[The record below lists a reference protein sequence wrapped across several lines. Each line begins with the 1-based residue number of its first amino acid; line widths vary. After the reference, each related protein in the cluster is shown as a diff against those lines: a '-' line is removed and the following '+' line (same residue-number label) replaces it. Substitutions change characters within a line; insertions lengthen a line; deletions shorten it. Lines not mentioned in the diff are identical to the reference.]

1 MKFSNLVV
9 YLFAITASL
18 VSAQQTVQ
26 SSTGSNAVI
35 SQYGSTFK
43 NAGGS
48 VLHDKV
54 NGKKIEIK
62 HPAKTHEEAVD
73 FTLKQLTNPEYK
85 VIDDLDEISA
95 IGHRLLNGGEKIKES
110 TIIDDYVV

>member
-1 MKFSNLVV
+1 MKFSSLAVC
-9 YLFAITASL
+9 LFSVALSL

-26 SSTGSNAVI
+26 SGASTNAVI

-54 NGKKIEIK
+54 NGKKKKASAPYSFHKPLTITVAASV
-62 HPAKTHEEAVD
+62 HY
-73 FTLKQLTNPEYK
+73 LLRQLVFDRSSARTNCIYEF
-85 VIDDLDEISA
+85 
-95 IGHRLLNGGEKIKES
+95 H
-110 TIIDDYVV
+110 

>member
-54 NGKKIEIK
+54 NGKKK
-62 HPAKTHEEAVD
+62 NKKKSTPSLQHKP
-73 FTLKQLTNPEYK
+73 LTNPNSLYHFLRQL
-85 VIDDLDEISA
+85 VF
-95 IGHRLLNGGEKIKES
+95 N
-110 TIIDDYVV
+110 

>member
-1 MKFSNLVV
+1 MKFSSLAVC
-9 YLFAITASL
+9 LFSAALSL

-26 SSTGSNAVI
+26 SGASTNAVI

-54 NGKKIEIK
+54 NGKKK
-62 HPAKTHEEAVD
+62 ASAPYSFYKPLTTTAAASVHY
-73 FTLKQLTNPEYK
+73 LLRQLVFDRSSAGTNCIYEF
-85 VIDDLDEISA
+85 
-95 IGHRLLNGGEKIKES
+95 H
-110 TIIDDYVV
+110 